1 MSAIYFAAH
10 TLSRP
15 LAEIADIRNRCLRHP
30 TRDIQG
36 GTDMENNTCE
46 SIEPAPRDRE
56 STLEDS
62 SEPTSPTED
71 SQPEIHNGQRDDHP
85 SKPIEN
91 RQSKIENGKLPY
103 VKTPARVA
111 AARANLEKARSAPK
125 EKVYRRTDKRL
136 AANRANLAKARVAR
150 QEELEQVVDR
160 LDVAFPPLGE
170 EESEEET
177 GPEVLCPCGSG
188 ETYFHCC
195 KGKDPKTK
203 VARLLGPQL
212 ARVLQSEREEEE
224 TKPPQ
229 EPLKFFKIGYPKWYE
244 EGADREAADYPALE
258 KAGRALLHRQRTL
271 LGEAQREARQV
282 MRLLTQAAARTVN
295 PTLQDLLAL
304 ACGLMAV
311 LGKSVLLS
319 RAKGLNQR
327 VKNRL
332 EAFVEKRY
340 ERMGGLLLPPE
351 ALCEQL
357 LAKREQGARL
367 LTQRQR
373 RRPPPG
379 SPTRP
384 KQPPPAAQ
392 PDLGLDLPVDYQ
404 EFARLVRR
412 AFCAPGPEA
421 EDETVR
427 HLLAE
432 LAKHLWDRLHA
443 FEQEL
448 KFETERFN
456 QVRDETYEAIP
467 KGVDAA
473 LREGWCS
480 IESQLKETV
489 RLTARM
495 FSFCAQALLQRL
507 GKLMVRRYGRH
518 PQIQRFRSGHF
529 EMEAGIVNF

>member
-1 MSAIYFAAH
+1 
-10 TLSRP
+10 
-15 LAEIADIRNRCLRHP
+15 
-30 TRDIQG
+30 
-36 GTDMENNTCE
+36 MEDNTCA
-46 SIEPAPRDRE
+46 SIEAAPRDRK

-71 SQPEIHNGQRDDHP
+71 SQSEIHNGHWGDHP
-85 SKPIEN
+85 SEPIEN
-91 RQSKIENGKLPY
+91 RQSKIENGKRPY

-136 AANRANLAKARVAR
+136 AANRANLAKARAAR

-170 EESEEET
+170 EESQEET
-177 GPEVLCPCGSG
+177 GPEVFCPCGSG
-188 ETYFHCC
+188 ETYLHCC

-203 VARLLGPQL
+203 VARLLGPHF
-212 ARVLQSEREEEE
+212 ARNLQSEGEEEE
-224 TKPPQ
+224 TEPPQ

-311 LGKSVLLS
+311 LGKSVLLA

-351 ALCEQL
+351 ALCERL
-357 LAKREQGARL
+357 LAKREQGAPL
-367 LTQRQR
+367 MPQRQR
-373 RRPPPG
+373 RPPPA

-392 PDLGLDLPVDYQ
+392 PDLSLDLPVDYQ

-412 AFCAPGPEA
+412 AFCAPHPDA

-432 LAKHLWDRLHA
+432 LAEHLWDRLHA
-443 FEQEL
+443 FEKEL
-448 KFETERFN
+448 QFETERFN
-456 QVRDETYEAIP
+456 QVRDETYAAVP
-467 KGVDAA
+467 KGVNAA

-495 FSFCAQALLQRL
+495 FSFCAQVLLQRL
-507 GKLMVRRYGRH
+507 ETLMVRRYGRH
-518 PQIQRFRSGHF
+518 PEIKRLRSGHF
-529 EMEAGIVNF
+529 EMEAGIVNL